1 MKRAL
6 RERKLKKTAL
16 FLARILQYDEVKRLK
31 DWQGCPIF
39 KPLIKDG
46 TVHNGLPL
54 IIIIRNGAT
63 YALSEEETSEYLA
76 TEYKLA

>member
-1 MKRAL
+1 MKTVL
-6 RERKLKKTAL
+6 RERKMKKMAL
-16 FLARILQYDEVKRLK
+16 FLAKILQYDEVKRLK

-39 KPLIKDG
+39 KPLVKEG
-46 TVHNGLPL
+46 VVRKGLPL